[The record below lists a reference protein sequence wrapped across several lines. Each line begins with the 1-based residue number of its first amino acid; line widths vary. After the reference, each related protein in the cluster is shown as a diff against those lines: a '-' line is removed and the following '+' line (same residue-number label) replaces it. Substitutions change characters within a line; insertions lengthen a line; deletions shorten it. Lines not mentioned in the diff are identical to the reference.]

1 MSRPL
6 KKPFYNKQKIT
17 RELLDR
23 IAEAFGAP
31 YDDRDC
37 VGEHKP
43 SLREVAEVFDIAP
56 IRMRKLLITAGVYST
71 KLSREIVA
79 YVESGMSMEEIERRT
94 NLSRA
99 SVHSY
104 IPYFKTVY
112 KLPERS
118 TDAERTI
125 LYRKRQNMVQDFQ
138 GKLSQLELTDCID
151 CDDNSLSDDIWNLII
166 VFEGYP
172 FKTYQGLQFRYHV
185 KGNEIF
191 VDRKEH
197 SKSITKSSVDMA
209 VKNAIKLRCQ
219 GITEYGPKKL
229 QVFGASYLWA
239 ILRRFGL

>member
-6 KKPFYNKQKIT
+6 KKPSYNKQKIT
-17 RELLDR
+17 RELLDK
-23 IAEAFGAP
+23 IAESFGAP

-43 SLREVAEVFDIAP
+43 SLREVAEAFGIAP
-56 IRMRKLLITAGVYST
+56 IRMRKLMITAGVYST
-71 KLSREIVA
+71 KHSREIVA
-79 YVESGMSMEEIERRT
+79 YMESGMSMEEIGRRT

-104 IPYFKTVY
+104 IPYSKTIY

-125 LYRKRQNMVQDFQ
+125 LYRKRQNMVQEFQ
-138 GKLSQLELTDCID
+138 GKLSRLDLSDCID
-151 CDDNSLSDDIWNLII
+151 CDDHLLTDDIWNLIV

-185 KGNEIF
+185 KGAY
-191 VDRKEH
+191 
-197 SKSITKSSVDMA
+197 SV
-209 VKNAIKLRCQ
+209 
-219 GITEYGPKKL
+219 
-229 QVFGASYLWA
+229 
-239 ILRRFGL
+239 